1 MNEPKL
7 ARTPVDSER
16 VVRELL
22 DAFKSLKTVTAPPT
36 CSPPGK
42 EEQKQPSQQSQGE
55 RSNAFNL
62 VGGTLAKLY
71 ADPRPRPTTT
81 PFKAVMWP
89 VSDIDEGKPERVPA
103 SESAGNAEIPDYQI
117 EAQSSQYGIIE
128 GFCSDHEI
136 IERLQVTPEELQ
148 ALSDASLLGSLTC
161 KQDAL
166 FMLRQVRSAM
176 KPARLHRPESLHVS
190 DEDIELSTIPEDSW
204 MAELIR
210 RESLSILTESDSS
223 GDIEHRDPFHR
234 FVVFSL
240 ALVLMAMFMGISIA
254 MC

>member
-1 MNEPKL
+1 M
-7 ARTPVDSER
+7 
-16 VVRELL
+16 
-22 DAFKSLKTVTAPPT
+22 F
-36 CSPPGK
+36 
-42 EEQKQPSQQSQGE
+42 
-55 RSNAFNL
+55 
-62 VGGTLAKLY
+62 
-71 ADPRPRPTTT
+71 
-81 PFKAVMWP
+81 
-89 VSDIDEGKPERVPA
+89 
-103 SESAGNAEIPDYQI
+103 
-117 EAQSSQYGIIE
+117 
-128 GFCSDHEI
+128 DHEA

-190 DEDIELSTIPEDSW
+190 DEDIELSIPEDSW

-240 ALVLMAMFMGISIA
+240 ALVLMAMFIVGIA
-254 MC
+254 TC